1 MNKLN
6 KTVLVL
12 NKCWQAVNTCS
23 VKRALTL
30 LVDGR
35 AEVVQELDGG
45 GSFQT
50 YKFNEWCDFSR
61 DNHGDGINGVTFR
74 IRLPRV
80 IMLLCYDKIP
90 KKELKLTR
98 NNLYCRDKDTCQYCG
113 EHFPRIDLN
122 LDHVIP
128 RDQGGKSTWE
138 NLVCSCIDCNTRK
151 ANRTPE
157 QAHMKLLRKPAKPK
171 WTPFLHLTFG
181 ITPEQEWNHFVDVSY
196 WNTELV
202 K

>member
-61 DNHGDGINGVTFR
+61 DNHGDGINSVTFR